1 MLKNKNNLVQGTKSY
16 KVKPL
21 AQKTNKNKG
30 TKMSK
35 QISKD
40 NREYWLRKLS
50 SKFSDKKQTIV
61 SLHQVEINEQSQKN
75 FPIFKKRLG
84 IEKDLL
90 NYIKVEKDFNDY
102 SKNYQK
108 RLEEKK
114 EMAKKLFLKV
124 RDKLKSWAE
133 TRKSWN
139 DNEIPDYVYDKKIF
153 DLSEQIEDFLKDTC
167 KQETKEA
174 FYKSKKGKEI
184 QQLEELEEKAT
195 DLLHSD
201 MIGSEV
207 LSQIS
212 QIAKQ
217 TNINMT
223 IPQNTLKELPSK

>member
-1 MLKNKNNLVQGTKSY
+1 
-16 KVKPL
+16 
-21 AQKTNKNKG
+21 
-30 TKMSK
+30 MSK

-50 SKFSDKKQTIV
+50 SKFSDKRQTIE

-84 IEKDLL
+84 LEKDLI

-102 SKNYQK
+102 VKNYTK

-114 EMAKKLFLKV
+114 ELAKKLFSKIS
-124 RDKLKSWAE
+124 DKLKGWSE
-133 TRKSWN
+133 TRKSF
-139 DNEIPDYVYDKKIF
+139 DNYDLPTFDYESKIL
-153 DLSEQIEDFLKDTC
+153 DLSERVENFLRDTC
-167 KQETKEA
+167 KKETKEA

-184 QQLEELEEKAT
+184 QTLEELEEKAT

-212 QIAKQ
+212 MIAKQ

>member
-1 MLKNKNNLVQGTKSY
+1 
-16 KVKPL
+16 
-21 AQKTNKNKG
+21 
-30 TKMSK
+30 MSK

-40 NREYWLRKLS
+40 NREYWLKKLS
-50 SKFSDKKQTIV
+50 SKFSDKRQAIV
-61 SLHQVEINEQSQKN
+61 SLHQVEINEQTQKN

-84 IEKDLL
+84 IEKDLI
-90 NYIKVEKDFNDY
+90 NYLKVEKDFNDY
-102 SKNYQK
+102 VKNYTR

-114 EMAKKLFLKV
+114 DLARKLFTKIS
-124 RDKLKSWAE
+124 DKLIAWSE

-139 DNEIPDYVYDKKIF
+139 SYDIPKFDYERKIL
-153 DLSEQIEDFLKDTC
+153 DLANSVDVFLKDTC
-167 KQETKEA
+167 KTETKEA

-184 QQLEELEEKAT
+184 QTLEELEEKAT

-212 QIAKQ
+212 QIAKK

>member
-1 MLKNKNNLVQGTKSY
+1 
-16 KVKPL
+16 
-21 AQKTNKNKG
+21 
-30 TKMSK
+30 MSK

-40 NREYWLRKLS
+40 NREYWLKKLS
-50 SKFSDKKQTIV
+50 SKFSDKREAIV

-84 IEKDLL
+84 IEKDLI
-90 NYIKVEKDFNDY
+90 NYLKVEKDFNDY
-102 SKNYQK
+102 VKNYTK

-114 EMAKKLFLKV
+114 DLAKKLFSKIS
-124 RDKLKSWAE
+124 DKLEGWSE

-139 DNEIPDYVYDKKIF
+139 SYDIPKYDYESKIL
-153 DLSEQIEDFLKDTC
+153 DLSDRTENFLKDMC
-167 KQETKEA
+167 KTETKEA

-184 QQLEELEEKAT
+184 QTLEELEEKAT

-212 QIAKQ
+212 MIAKK

>member
-1 MLKNKNNLVQGTKSY
+1 
-16 KVKPL
+16 
-21 AQKTNKNKG
+21 
-30 TKMSK
+30 MSK

-40 NREYWLRKLS
+40 NREYWLKKLS
-50 SKFSDKKQTIV
+50 SKFSDKKETIV
-61 SLHQVEINEQSQKN
+61 SLHQVEINEQTQNN

-102 SKNYQK
+102 SINYRK

-114 EMAKKLFLKV
+114 DVARKLFLKV

-133 TRKSWN
+133 TRKSWYEN
-139 DNEIPDYVYDKKIF
+139 DIPDYDYDKKIL
-153 DLSEQIEDFLKDTC
+153 DLSDQIENFLKDTC
-167 KQETKEA
+167 KKETKEA

-184 QQLEELEEKAT
+184 KNLDELEEKAT